1 MIFMSIRLPLS
12 LLRLRSSLSLSDIP
26 MTAVIYRECIGTSLI
41 SHKNYPRDRPQPTDH
56 LPRPAPTQR
65 LRPTDP

>member
-26 MTAVIYRECIGTSLI
+26 MTAVIYLGTSLI
-41 SHKNYPRDRPQPTDH
+41 SHKNYPRYRPQPTDH